1 MSEQNTSEAVGE
13 SQDTAVTVSR
23 LVSKPLK
30 SVWVTLMSPQG
41 AEALLGPGGQ
51 ITEKGH
57 VWRSASGAH
66 GVTRSFHPLEQI
78 RFSWHQNEDDPASL
92 VDLRLAA
99 DGDVTTVSI
108 VHDHLHEASDRQWLK
123 AHWGEVLDRII
134 VASE

>member
-1 MSEQNTSEAVGE
+1 MSEQSEATGE
-13 SQDTAVTVSR
+13 SLDTAVTVSR

-57 VWRSASGAH
+57 IWQAVDGSH

-78 RFSWHQNEDDPASL
+78 RFSWHRDDDDPATL
-92 VDLRLAA
+92 VDLRLASEG
-99 DGDVTTVSI
+99 DGTVLCV
-108 VHDHLHEASDRQWLK
+108 VHGNLHEGSDREWLRQRWSE
-123 AHWGEVLDRII
+123 ALERIE
-134 VASE
+134 AATA